1 LKKWFRPI
9 YESLRIIAVD
19 ISTITSDVRTK
30 GVYLIPT
37 DARNKKQQSMHCNR
51 PDIHVTRILAKSF
64 LNLDLNKKTAK
75 WLRVGVGV
83 D

>member
-1 LKKWFRPI
+1 MPEIKN
-9 YESLRIIAVD
+9 
-19 ISTITSDVRTK
+19 
-30 GVYLIPT
+30 
-37 DARNKKQQSMHCNR
+37 NKACTVR

-64 LNLDLNKKTAK
+64 LNLDLYKKTAK

>member
-9 YESLRIIAVD
+9 YESLRINAVD
-19 ISTITSDVRTK
+19 ISTITSYVRTK

-37 DARNKKQQSMHCNR
+37 DARNTKQQSMHCNR

-64 LNLDLNKKTAK
+64 LNLDLYKKHSQMVESG
-75 WLRVGVGV
+75 RRS
-83 D
+83 